1 MLLCLATTRA
11 QHDTLPY
18 YVGIPQFFMEQSIYD
33 ETYDIFAEHRW
44 AFGEMFGRT
53 LSGIFFTQGLYMVRV
68 ATAHGTAT
76 KQPLVQ

>member
-33 ETYDIFAEHRW
+33 ETYDIFAEHRSQT
-44 AFGEMFGRT
+44 AACA
-53 LSGIFFTQGLYMVRV
+53 VRSI
-68 ATAHGTAT
+68 AKKT
-76 KQPLVQ
+76 KKKTFLFIY